1 MIQFKDLYACLF
13 SPKIS
18 SIQINKPE
26 RERKKKIFGGREL
39 QSRNFSLVLIRNVRR
54 YYWKLLISIHLAD
67 VYLHDLIMMNNN
79 WDEKW
84 LHNTCTKNLIEFHFW
99 NIRYIFRTLYIDMAW
114 ARHLVM
120 VAKTLP
126 ILHYKIFHLY

>member
-54 YYWKLLISIHLAD
+54 YY
-67 VYLHDLIMMNNN
+67 
-79 WDEKW
+79 
-84 LHNTCTKNLIEFHFW
+84 
-99 NIRYIFRTLYIDMAW
+99 
-114 ARHLVM
+114 
-120 VAKTLP
+120 
-126 ILHYKIFHLY
+126 